1 MEACYKCGR
10 PADFICPDCGS
21 KVCGV
26 HMETRYAGPDRGFK
40 SRYMC
45 PVCWKIKRVVLNEN
59 MIRAQSYKPKI
70 FIPGFGKIRV

>member
-21 KVCGV
+21 NICRV
-26 HMETRYAGPDRGFK
+26 HMEPRYAGPDRGFK
-40 SRYMC
+40 SRHMC
-45 PVCWKIKRVVLNEN
+45 PVCWEIKRVVLNEN

-70 FIPGFGKIRV
+70 FVHGPGKIKR

>member
-1 MEACYKCGR
+1 
-10 PADFICPDCGS
+10 
-21 KVCGV
+21 
-26 HMETRYAGPDRGFK
+26 METRYAGPDRGFK

-70 FIPGFGKIRV
+70 FIPGFGKVKV